1 MARRKTYPCGHTG
14 KGRFCHTCRVTKDRE
29 EQAAATSSGAEPI
42 EGDKEAWRQSFEA
55 DPIPLQHLPNKGLVR
70 RARTILTEIGKG
82 APWHQFNGKRLQHD
96 RNVVSIP
103 LGRRYRIIFRTDD
116 GAPQPVEVLSHEN
129 YNGTKPGR
137 R

>member
-1 MARRKTYPCGHTG
+1 MARKRTFPCGHTG
-14 KGRFCHTCRVTKDRE
+14 KGRFCRPCVAEQKAQEAEQARVRE
-29 EQAAATSSGAEPI
+29 ETD
-42 EGDKEAWRQSFEA
+42 GDQKPWRDTFA
-55 DPIPLQHLPNKGLVR
+55 DDPIPLDHLPNRNLIL
-70 RARTILTEIGKG
+70 RARTILREIDRG

-103 LGRRYRIIFRTDD
+103 LGRRYRIVFRTDD
-116 GAPQPVEVLSHEN
+116 GAPRPVEVLSHEA